1 MLRQLQ
7 RTADPESTTRLGS
20 KWFFRSNPLSSYQL
34 LPISRARRL
43 RFAVVASANRT
54 ALRASLSNP
63 LNSQRGSKILLIA
76 MSESAAII
84 KLFFVL

>member
-34 LPISRARRL
+34 LPINHAAGWVRRRGISQPNSTARHHQP
-43 RFAVVASANRT
+43 A
-54 ALRASLSNP
+54 
-63 LNSQRGSKILLIA
+63 Q
-76 MSESAAII
+76 
-84 KLFFVL
+84 